1 MRQDVVSELTEKE
14 QIFYNIEA
22 VISRFLDIDHI
33 LSQCVQLPKQETVK
47 TAENKITN
55 VMYLKHTLELIEPLR
70 EALGDCENPLLKA
83 SYKVIQRTPFITH
96 LIITRIWVQHGNVVA
111 PKFFKHGIL
120 QKIYRKINMKWTFS
134 YNFFVKLSL

>member
-14 QIFYNIEA
+14 QIFYNLEA

-55 VMYLKHTLELIEPLR
+55 VMYLKHTLELVEPLR

-83 SYKVIQRTPFITH
+83 SYKVPYLT
-96 LIITRIWVQHGNVVA
+96 N
-111 PKFFKHGIL
+111 
-120 QKIYRKINMKWTFS
+120 
-134 YNFFVKLSL
+134 